1 MFFFHVCCRRE
12 VCAMG
17 TAAGCRWYGSHINIF
32 DIDIFI
38 GFLTTKL
45 NIPIMQ
51 NRMRRQVPTSHRK
64 MFYGG
69 KGQTAALPFM
79 RPGEPFYRHAK
90 DQCVRLWK
98 KSVFQEDTKK

>member
-1 MFFFHVCCRRE
+1 
-12 VCAMG
+12 
-17 TAAGCRWYGSHINIF
+17 
-32 DIDIFI
+32 
-38 GFLTTKL
+38 
-45 NIPIMQ
+45 MQ
-51 NRMRRQVPTSHRK
+51 NRMRRQVPTPHRK

-98 KSVFQEDTKK
+98 KSVFQEDTKKMRKKRGEEGMNRKIEIKNHWNPAIKMKTNLRMFQ